1 MFALLAQ
8 LASNSVHYVSIP
20 AAVWRYCCV
29 AVSFI
34 FGVLCFW
41 PCCDIVCFRSNLFF
55 LLRTKVERPPG
66 WFYYLTISSKNAR
79 DHPRILAD
87 PMKKDGLLT
96 ARRSGSN
103 QLFPFS
109 MPFAADS
116 FFVLLIA
123 LQHVHQPD
131 PHYFDCRRLPVYHHP
146 SIRLLISDRTDPAFH
161 LEGLPL

>member
-20 AAVWRYCCV
+20 AAVWRCCCV

-34 FGVLCFW
+34 FGFLCFW
-41 PCCDIVCFRSNLFF
+41 PCCDIVRFRSNLFF
-55 LLRTKVERPPG
+55 LLRTKVERLPG
-66 WFYYLTISSKNAR
+66 WFYYLTISSKNAH

-116 FFVLLIA
+116 FFCCSSRSSTCTSPTRTTLIVA
-123 LQHVHQPD
+123 DCPSTITPQ
-131 PHYFDCRRLPVYHHP
+131 FDY
-146 SIRLLISDRTDPAFH
+146 
-161 LEGLPL
+161 